1 MTLATAHLD
10 DLPASARDLAGLIGL
25 PATLRLVEK
34 WGGTMRLYVPR
45 NIGPDHELARVLGLE
60 AARALSSRYDGDY
73 LPSVPRCADA
83 LRAARDRALLR
94 RRAEGASPA
103 ALALE
108 FGLTERH
115 VWRILSAV
123 RAAGPQQALLPGLA

>member
-25 PATLRLVEK
+25 PATLRLVEG
-34 WGGTMRLYVPR
+34 WGGVMRLYVPKDLAA
-45 NIGPDHELARVLGLE
+45 DHELARALGLE
-60 AARALSSRYDGDY
+60 AARALVGVYGGDY

-83 LRAARDRALLR
+83 LRQARNRALLR

-103 ALALE
+103 VLALE
-108 FGLTERH
+108 FGLTERQ
-115 VWRILSAV
+115 VWNIFASA
-123 RAAGPQQALLPGLA
+123 RAAGPPQARLPGLA

>member
-34 WGGTMRLYVPR
+34 WGGVMRLYVPR
-45 NIGPDHELARVLGLE
+45 DIAADHELARVLGLD
-60 AARALSSRYDGDY
+60 AARALSARYDGDY

-83 LRAARDRALLR
+83 LRQARNRALLR

-103 ALALE
+103 ILALE
-108 FGLTERH
+108 FGITERQI
-115 VWRILSAV
+115 WNILASA
-123 RAAGPQQALLPGLA
+123 RAAGPQQVRLPGC